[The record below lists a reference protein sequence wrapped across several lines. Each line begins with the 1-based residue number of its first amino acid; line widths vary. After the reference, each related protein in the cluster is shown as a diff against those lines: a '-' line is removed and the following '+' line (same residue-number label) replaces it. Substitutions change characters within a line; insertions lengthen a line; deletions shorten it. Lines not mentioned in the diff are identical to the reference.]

1 MQRCVAAYV
10 AATTVVLLVVSP
22 LVADTVVAGAT
33 GLCLHTQSDER
44 KERKKKKEIAQHTI
58 D

>member
-10 AATTVVLLVVSP
+10 AATCGAACR
-22 LVADTVVAGAT
+22 VAVGWLTPSWQVHW
-33 GLCLHTQSDER
+33 LCLHTQSDER